1 MPSLQSCLDFSG
13 MGLWGSFFS
22 CCFFFF
28 VLLKFGGKA
37 FPKCEHS
44 RNFHYKGRKT
54 KEFIERGLCT
64 RQILW
69 DWVGGS
75 EFFTINVLIF
85 SNHQTNANPFPLLA
99 ALEFGKRGTRGSSS
113 LNVLQ
118 DLALLQPQLSPTL
131 EGEDDG
137 FVHQLHNSEVIEI
150 TPAKGKESWVR
161 SLRLWPIHEVLELTQ
176 FCWNSSQLPH
186 FARICLC
193 HIEKLEKTSSSPNS
207 KAFGLSPICLWFEQ
221 THRLCPRSWKRPLP
235 SQSLG
240 MSWYP
245 KLFWHF
251 FFLMINQR
259 KLLMEKP
266 LCPGTIKEGALGCH
280 LPSGIFQWWKT
291 RKRNELSLW
300 VGANPHLPMEAASLC
315 SIYQLLPGGEFSS
328 LFLFFFP
335 AWDFPGEQ
343 LVAALWCSWLKINA
357 VCRGNLD
364 FGSREGSVPSPC
376 LQLVFPLGISHTPQ
390 VG

>member
-28 VLLKFGGKA
+28 VLLKSGGKA

-85 SNHQTNANPFPLLA
+85 SNYQTNANPFPLLA
-99 ALEFGKRGTRGSSS
+99 TLEVWKRGIRGSSS

-118 DLALLQPQLSPTL
+118 DVALLQPQLSPTL

-137 FVHQLHNSEVIEI
+137 FVHQLHNSDVIEI

-193 HIEKLEKTSSSPNS
+193 HIEKAGKDVLKSQFKSLWFVSDLPLVWANTQTLSSELETSPPLPVSWYELVSKIILTFFLFDDKSEEAVDGETSFSGYNKGRSSWLPFALWHFSVVENKEEKWAQPLGWSKSSSSNGS
-207 KAFGLSPICLWFEQ
+207 CFSLLNLSTL
-221 THRLCPRSWKRPLP
+221 
-235 SQSLG
+235 
-240 MSWYP
+240 
-245 KLFWHF
+245 
-251 FFLMINQR
+251 
-259 KLLMEKP
+259 
-266 LCPGTIKEGALGCH
+266 A
-280 LPSGIFQWWKT
+280 
-291 RKRNELSLW
+291 
-300 VGANPHLPMEAASLC
+300 
-315 SIYQLLPGGEFSS
+315 
-328 LFLFFFP
+328 
-335 AWDFPGEQ
+335 
-343 LVAALWCSWLKINA
+343 
-357 VCRGNLD
+357 RG
-364 FGSREGSVPSPC
+364 R
-376 LQLVFPLGISHTPQ
+376 I
-390 VG
+390 